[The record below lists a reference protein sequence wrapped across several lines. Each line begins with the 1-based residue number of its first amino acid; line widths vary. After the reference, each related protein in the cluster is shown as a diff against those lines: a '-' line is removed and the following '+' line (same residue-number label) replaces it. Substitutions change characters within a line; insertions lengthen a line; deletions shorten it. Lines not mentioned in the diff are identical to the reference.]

1 MDLSGVQYLVVGAGL
16 SGLTVARRLREMG
29 RRVAVI
35 ERRAWA
41 GGMCAAYTDP
51 ESGIE
56 VHRHGTHVFH
66 TSDPEVAAW
75 VGNHTELSGY
85 RHRVLAR
92 AGRKVYPLPINLETI
107 GRFYGMDLTPA
118 RAAGLLKILTTT
130 LSPEEV
136 LLPRVLD
143 AGRPPGDAAGRKR
156 LPERRGAENFRQAAI
171 GKMGIELYEELVEG
185 YSRKQWGRDPASLP
199 ASLADRIH
207 VRTDYA
213 VDYFPGE
220 RWQGL
225 PGDGYEAMF
234 RRMAQGTELHLGV
247 EFDAVRHLVPP
258 GCGIVW
264 TGPLDAWFGHRLG
277 RLPWRGVRQEI
288 ELLPTGDHQGA
299 AVINHCDEGV
309 PFTRVHEFRHL
320 RPTGWSQSRR
330 KTVIAREYPDPEA
343 EPAYPVEPDGRMA
356 NEYRAM
362 AAAEERVTFCGR
374 LATYRYLD
382 MDEAVAEALDCAEDL
397 LCRPS

>member
-1 MDLSGVQYLVVGAGL
+1 VDLTGVQYLVVGAGI

-29 RRVAVI
+29 RRVAVV
-35 ERRAWA
+35 ERRAWL
-41 GGMCAAYTDP
+41 GGLCAAYTDP
-51 ESGIE
+51 DSGIE

-66 TSDPEVAAW
+66 TTDPDVAAFL
-75 VGNHTELSGY
+75 GNFTELTGY

-92 AGRKVYPLPINLETI
+92 VGHRVYPLPINLETI
-107 GRFYGMDLTPA
+107 SRFYGIDLTPA

-130 LSPEEV
+130 LAPEEV
-136 LLPRVLD
+136 LLPRAID
-143 AGRPPGDAAGRKR
+143 PGRPPGDATDRKR
-156 LPERRGAENFRQAAI
+156 APERREPENLRQAAI
-171 GKMGIELYEELVEG
+171 GKMGIELYEAFIEG
-185 YSRKQWGRDPASLP
+185 YSRKQWGRDPAALP
-199 ASLADRIH
+199 AALAHRIH

-213 VDYFPGE
+213 VEYFPNE

-225 PGDGYEAMF
+225 PGDGYQAMF
-234 RRMAQGTELHLGV
+234 RRMAKGLELHLGV
-247 EFDAVRHLVPP
+247 EFDEVRHLVPG

-299 AVINHCDEGV
+299 AVINHCDLAV
-309 PFTRVHEFRHL
+309 PYTRVHEFRHL
-320 RPTGWSQSRR
+320 RPFGWSQSRR

-356 NEYRAM
+356 REYRAM
-362 AAAEERVTFCGR
+362 SAAEERVAFCGR
-374 LATYRYLD
+374 LANYRYLD
-382 MDEAVAEALDCAEDL
+382 MDEAVAEALACAEDL